1 LYQKGE
7 ITKDGSVF
15 GAKGG
20 TELMK
25 EKIESLSKE
34 LLDDFQIIHSRVRDI
49 DPNRIP
55 ILVLHDLA
63 EDPEVRHLAEASF
76 RGRFAKLVFVS
87 NWQFTSYQ
95 KVLGIPYDCSKV
107 LLNAIE
113 PIEPHVKN
121 TDGPIRLIYHTTPH
135 RGLQL
140 LYPVYDLLSKKYGD
154 KLHLDVYSS
163 FKIYGWEQRDEQ
175 YKDLFEALKAH
186 PHITYHGSVS
196 NTEIREALKKAHIFA
211 YPCIWPET
219 SCIAAIEAL
228 SARCLVVCPSYAALP
243 ETTGRFALEYDFT
256 SNVDEMMTD
265 FIHRLTWAIENL
277 QTNLVQTN
285 LYEQKLYTDFKY
297 NWTGRAV
304 EWEQMLQTI
313 RRKWK
318 S

>member
-1 LYQKGE
+1 MYQKGE

-140 LYPVYDLLSKKYGD
+140 LYPAYEFLSKKYGD

-297 NWTGRAV
+297 NWSTRTI

-313 RRKWK
+313 KRKWNR
-318 S
+318 

>member
-1 LYQKGE
+1 MIELNELNQK
-7 ITKDGSVF
+7 
-15 GAKGG
+15 AMGG
-20 TELMK
+20 TELMQHQLVSRLGDK
-25 EKIESLSKE
+25 LNE
-34 LLDDFQIIHSRVRDI
+34 FQIIASRVRDI

-55 ILVLHDLA
+55 ILWLHDLA
-63 EDPEVRHLAEASF
+63 EDPEVRHLAEDSS

-113 PIEPHVKN
+113 PIEQHVKDKN
-121 TDGPIRLIYHTTPH
+121 GPIRLIYHTTPH

-154 KLHLDVYSS
+154 RLHLDVYSS

-175 YKDLFEALKAH
+175 YRDLFEALKAH

-196 NTEIREALKKAHIFA
+196 NSEIREALKKAHIFA

-256 SNVDEMMTD
+256 SNIDEMMTD
-265 FIHRLTWAIENL
+265 FMHRLTWAIENL

-297 NWTGRAV
+297 NWTTRAL
-304 EWEQMLQTI
+304 EWKQMLQTI
-313 RRKWK
+313 KRKWK